1 MAAPLPPRSDLASS
15 GGPFGGFS
23 EADFRAYEEKK
34 WTSNKFTIERR
45 GAKDKVVALVR
56 AVHAELADPLA
67 GLELHASDPEPN
79 VRNER
84 RVEAQLA
91 YFVRGEQDQ
100 QAIRSLVNTTQLS
113 APGAL
118 FDIALHHQHA
128 CVLVRLDLEGL
139 RLGVLVAPRAKVDR
153 DNVVEKLKQA
163 WARERVVELASTLP
177 EGARLSFSG
186 EHVESAALGVAD
198 VERLAAALLAGADMQ
213 LSVLVPRAT
222 PGLAGPDAIGLVAR
236 TLAPFVP
243 VYRFLAWSRDNE
255 HAHVKETIKK
265 TTEARAKQAIP
276 FKQGDRITILA
287 GLFTGRQGYLEEIDA
302 KGRAKVMVG
311 PISVT
316 VEVKDLAGA

>member
-79 VRNER
+79 
-84 RVEAQLA
+84 
-91 YFVRGEQDQ
+91 VRGEQDQ

-177 EGARLSFSG
+177 EGARLSFGG